1 MNSQVN
7 QNAIRKVVSAWTGYF
22 ELQKKYREDPL
33 HNDKPKIP
41 GYLKNT
47 ESTAW
52 FSSQTAKLQEEDGK
66 YWLRFVNLKERVC
79 IGSTSLYEGMKYVKT
94 EIKPVYGYYRIL
106 VTFDDR
112 VKEKEPPESPKR
124 ILGLDPGMGNFL
136 AVANNFGG
144 VPFVIRGGAIKSAN
158 QRFNKKRAALISSLT
173 KGKDSTKS
181 VKNSEQLRTL
191 SRKRE
196 NFLRDYFYK
205 CAWYICRY
213 AQAAGVE
220 VIVMGHN
227 KGQKHGISLLDSTNQ
242 NFVSIPFI
250 KFITALTSVAAK
262 CGIAVVLTEE
272 SYTSQ
277 SSLLDMDEIPVY
289 SKGNTGGYTFS
300 GRRVKRGLYRSGD
313 GILINADINGAGNI
327 IRKEYP
333 DAFAGLK
340 DLSYLYTTTMS
351 IGYKDLYKEAKAPK
365 KRPCRFHKEGRSSR
379 VRYRERKE
387 LRTYYRKFWGD
398 TKYIWK
404 PEEKTGQEGSED
416 KAV

>member
-220 VIVMGHN
+220 IKDRSMGSLFWTARTRTLCPYLLQN
-227 KGQKHGISLLDSTNQ
+227 SLL
-242 NFVSIPFI
+242 P
-250 KFITALTSVAAK
+250 
-262 CGIAVVLTEE
+262 
-272 SYTSQ
+272 
-277 SSLLDMDEIPVY
+277 
-289 SKGNTGGYTFS
+289 
-300 GRRVKRGLYRSGD
+300 
-313 GILINADINGAGNI
+313 
-327 IRKEYP
+327 
-333 DAFAGLK
+333 
-340 DLSYLYTTTMS
+340 
-351 IGYKDLYKEAKAPK
+351 
-365 KRPCRFHKEGRSSR
+365 
-379 VRYRERKE
+379 
-387 LRTYYRKFWGD
+387 
-398 TKYIWK
+398 
-404 PEEKTGQEGSED
+404 
-416 KAV
+416 

>member
-1 MNSQVN
+1 MC
-7 QNAIRKVVSAWTGYF
+7 G
-22 ELQKKYREDPL
+22 
-33 HNDKPKIP
+33 
-41 GYLKNT
+41 
-47 ESTAW
+47 
-52 FSSQTAKLQEEDGK
+52 
-66 YWLRFVNLKERVC
+66 
-79 IGSTSLYEGMKYVKT
+79 
-94 EIKPVYGYYRIL
+94 IL
-106 VTFDDR
+106 T
-112 VKEKEPPESPKR
+112 
-124 ILGLDPGMGNFL
+124 
-136 AVANNFGG
+136 
-144 VPFVIRGGAIKSAN
+144 
-158 QRFNKKRAALISSLT
+158 
-173 KGKDSTKS
+173 
-181 VKNSEQLRTL
+181 
-191 SRKRE
+191 
-196 NFLRDYFYK
+196 
-205 CAWYICRY
+205 
-213 AQAAGVE
+213 
-220 VIVMGHN
+220 
-227 KGQKHGISLLDSTNQ
+227 
-242 NFVSIPFI
+242 
-250 KFITALTSVAAK
+250 TALTSVAAK

-277 SSLLDMDEIPVY
+277 SSLLDMDEIPIY